1 MDRRMSDREPVHAA
15 DLEAVRATLKWGVRL
30 TLVVAVACMAYVGFA
45 PGIGH
50 PVAIMTLAAVA
61 IPGTLA
67 VSRIRAEWLAAWR
80 HRNAFFA
87 CWSLSCIALVSA
99 MVALDR
105 ADGPLA
111 ALFFMPLLFV
121 VLSYP
126 LRLVVTLGV
135 VTVLAYTTVA
145 LAQPEVSSWAA
156 LFYAVALGWTGIF
169 AVIATREQ
177 ARQRNQIA
185 SLSLRDPLTG
195 LPNRALLLDR
205 LERAVAGHRDANE
218 SLAVIFFDLD
228 DFKVVNDSL
237 GHPAG
242 DSLLCQVVE
251 RLQHGLR
258 TEHLIA
264 RFGGDEFV
272 VVCERLRHPAEA
284 VMIAERL
291 AESIRVRP
299 FMLEG
304 HEHHVTASVGVAT
317 NGAVAADAD
326 TLIRDADAAMYRAKE
341 SGRGRVEIFDDLLRR
356 RIVDRVDLERD
367 LRRALDRDE
376 LFVVYQ
382 PIIGLDDRR
391 PRAEALVRWN
401 HPERGIVPPLD
412 FIPIAE
418 ETGLIHELGER
429 VLFLACR
436 QAAQWRLAGGALA
449 EQRISVNLSARQLG
463 DGGLPSRVARVLAA
477 TGMDPKALVLEVTE
491 SAVLDDVE
499 GASLR
504 LQALRALGVG
514 VSLDDFGTG
523 HSSVTSLLQLPLIA
537 IKLDR
542 SFVSGVGEDP
552 THAAVIKGLVA
563 MAGDLGLQTIVEGV
577 ETPGQLAT
585 LESIGCRNFQGYYF
599 SRPVGPDEYAAWAI
613 AA

>member
-1 MDRRMSDREPVHAA
+1 MSDRDPVHAA
-15 DLEAVRATLKWGVRL
+15 DLEAVRATLRWGVRL
-30 TLVVAVACMAYVGFA
+30 TLVVAVACLAYVAFA
-45 PGIGH
+45 PDIVH
-50 PVAIMTLAAVA
+50 REETLALGAIA
-61 IPGTLA
+61 IPGA
-67 VSRIRAEWLAAWR
+67 VGVWLISAEWLAQWR
-80 HRNAFFA
+80 YRDGFFA
-87 CWSLSCIALVSA
+87 AWSLICIGQVAVV
-99 MVALDR
+99 VALDR

-126 LRLVVTLGV
+126 LWLVGALGV
-135 VTVLAYTTVA
+135 VTVLAYTSVA
-145 LAQPEVSSWAA
+145 LAQDGVSAWAA
-156 LFYAVALGWTGIF
+156 LFYAVALAWTGIF
-169 AVIATREQ
+169 AAIATREQ
-177 ARQRNQIA
+177 RRQRAQIA

-195 LPNRALLLDR
+195 LPNRTLLLER
-205 LERAVAGHRDANE
+205 LDRAVAGHRDAQE

-242 DSLLCQVVE
+242 DSLLRQVVE
-251 RLQHGLR
+251 RLRDGLR
-258 TEHLIA
+258 AEHLVA

-272 VVCERLRHPAEA
+272 VICERLRHPAEA

-291 AESIRVRP
+291 AEAIRAEP
-299 FMLEG
+299 FVLEG

-317 NGAVAADAD
+317 NGASATDAD
-326 TLIRDADAAMYRAKE
+326 TLIRDADAAMYRAKD

-356 RIVDRVDLERD
+356 RIVDRVGLERD

-382 PIIGLDDRR
+382 PIIALDD
-391 PRAEALVRWN
+391 PGPLAEALVRWN
-401 HPERGIVPPLD
+401 HPERGIVPPAD
-412 FIPIAE
+412 FIGLAE
-418 ETGLIHELGER
+418 ETGLIHEVGER
-429 VLFLACR
+429 VLYLACA
-436 QAAQWRLAGGALA
+436 QAAEWRLGGGPLAG
-449 EQRISVNLSARQLG
+449 QRISVNLSPKQLA

-477 TGMDPKALVLEVTE
+477 TGMDPAALVLEVTE

-499 GASLR
+499 GAAKR

-542 SFVSGVGEDP
+542 SFVAGVGEDAAH
-552 THAAVIKGLVA
+552 TAVIKGLVA
-563 MAGDLGLQTIVEGV
+563 MAADLGLQTVVEGV
-577 ETPGQLAT
+577 ETSGQLA
-585 LESIGCRNFQGYYF
+585 LLQSIGCRNFQGYHF
-599 SRPVGPDEYAAWAI
+599 SRPVTADEYVAWAV

>member
-1 MDRRMSDREPVHAA
+1 M
-15 DLEAVRATLKWGVRL
+15 RATLRWGVRL
-30 TLVVAVACMAYVGFA
+30 TLGVAIACVAYVAFA
-45 PGIGH
+45 PEIRH
-50 PVAIMTLAAVA
+50 PVAIMALAGIA

-67 VSRIRAEWLAAWR
+67 VSRISAEWLSAWR
-80 HRNAFFA
+80 HRDRFFA
-87 CWSLSCIALVSA
+87 GWSLACIALVSC

-126 LRLVVTLGV
+126 LRLVAALGI

-145 LAQPEVSSWAA
+145 LAQPGVSTWAA
-156 LFYAVALGWTGIF
+156 MFYAVALGWTGVF

-177 ARQRNQIA
+177 GRQRAQIS

-195 LPNRALLLDR
+195 LPNRTVLLER
-205 LERAVAGHRDANE
+205 LERAVAGHRAAGE

-242 DSLLCQVVE
+242 DSLLCQVVD
-251 RLQHGLR
+251 RLRDSLR
-258 TEHLIA
+258 ADLVA

-272 VVCERLRHPAEA
+272 VVCERLRHPAEGI
-284 VMIAERL
+284 MIAERL
-291 AESIRVRP
+291 SESIRSQP
-299 FMLEG
+299 FVLEG

-317 NGAVAADAD
+317 NGAASADAD

-356 RIVDRVDLERD
+356 RIIERIDLERD

-382 PIIGLDDRR
+382 PIVALDDPR

-429 VLFLACR
+429 VLFLACQ
-436 QAAQWRLAGGALA
+436 QAAQWRKAGGLLA
-449 EQRISVNLSARQLG
+449 EQRISVNLSAKQLS

-477 TGMDPKALVLEVTE
+477 TGMDASALVLEVTE
-491 SAVLDDVE
+491 SAVLDDVD
-499 GASLR
+499 GASQR
-504 LQALRALGVG
+504 LNALRALGVS

-542 SFVSGVGEDP
+542 SFVAGVGEDP

-563 MAGDLGLQTIVEGV
+563 MAHDLGLQTIVEGV

-599 SRPVGPDEYAAWAI
+599 SRPIIAAEYAAWAI